1 MTTSITPHAWTFE
14 TITVHV
20 DGPFLFA
27 EILAPPMNLLGPELV
42 RDLVSLIQRAEA
54 DNAYKVLVFKSGDR
68 DYYISH
74 VDLTRIPEYRHVE
87 PCRRALSMISSE
99 RSPSGSPDSPL
110 PVWPRSRTTSTRS
123 HLRRQTTS
131 VAIRIS
137 SARKCRT
144 RTPNGCTRT
153 R

>member
-1 MTTSITPHAWTFE
+1 
-14 TITVHV
+14 
-20 DGPFLFA
+20 
-27 EILAPPMNLLGPELV
+27 MNLLGPELV

-99 RSPSGSPDSPL
+99 RRPADRPIPRCRSGRDQGPRQHDHTCADRRLRDSDL
-110 PVWPRSRTTSTRS
+110 FGAEVQNADTQRLYQNALNRGLQTRDAEMQLAGLFSDLGDAVSTRS
-123 HLRRQTTS
+123 
-131 VAIRIS
+131 
-137 SARKCRT
+137 
-144 RTPNGCTRT
+144 P
-153 R
+153 